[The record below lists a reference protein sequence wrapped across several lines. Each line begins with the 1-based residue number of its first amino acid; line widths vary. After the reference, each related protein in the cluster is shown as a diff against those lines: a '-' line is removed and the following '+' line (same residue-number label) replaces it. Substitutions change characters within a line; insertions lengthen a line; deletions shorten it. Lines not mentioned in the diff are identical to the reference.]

1 MEKGEYKFTNQLIN
15 ESSPYLLQH
24 AHNPVNWFP
33 WCKDAFDES
42 RIKNKPILV
51 SIGYAACHW
60 CHVMEHESFENEEVA
75 QFMNENFINIKID
88 REERP
93 DLDNIYMEAIQIMSG
108 SGGWPLNV
116 FLTPELKPFY
126 GGTYFPPK
134 PAYNRPSWL
143 QILTG
148 IRQSWIVRK
157 NEIILQSNDL
167 TEMMQSRNDLL
178 NKYQIKNSEATI
190 SHLAYKRLEE
200 QFDIVE
206 GGFGSA
212 PKFPSTYSLNFLM
225 QYYFFTRNE
234 SAINQ
239 VRLSLDKMLQGGI
252 YDQVGGGF
260 SRYSTDEKWLA
271 PHFEKMLYDNALFV
285 STYSEAYK
293 LTGDKSYL
301 RVIDE
306 TLAFVTRELTNPTGG
321 FYSSLDADSEGV
333 EGKYYCW
340 NKNEVV
346 AVLKSDA
353 EIFCDYYNITEEGNW
368 EGKSILNIRKS
379 IDDFSRINGIAPI
392 ELERVIANGKDK
404 LLIEREKRIR
414 PALDDKIILSWNAL
428 MISAFVNASKATGNK
443 SYGETAIT
451 NLNFV
456 FKQLKDNFH
465 VGAFHHNYKNGEAKN
480 PAFLDDYA
488 SLIKACIDVYE
499 ITFEVNWLLK
509 AKELI
514 QYVHEHFSDEKEPLF
529 FYTPDWQNDIV
540 IRKVEYFDN
549 AIASGNSMMA
559 ENSYKL
565 GLLLGNTEWQK
576 NAVDMYVKIQN
587 IATQFPASFG
597 NWLLTLNA
605 FDFDF
610 NEIVITG
617 KNSTLNAE
625 RLNKI
630 YLPIK
635 VLAASEI
642 NALAFPIFNS
652 KQFLN
657 DSTFYLC
664 RNYGCE
670 QPVNSADEFVKKL
683 DPFVLSSG

>member
-148 IRQSWIVRK
+148 IRQSWIERK

-379 IDDFSRINGIAPI
+379 IEDFSRINGIAPI